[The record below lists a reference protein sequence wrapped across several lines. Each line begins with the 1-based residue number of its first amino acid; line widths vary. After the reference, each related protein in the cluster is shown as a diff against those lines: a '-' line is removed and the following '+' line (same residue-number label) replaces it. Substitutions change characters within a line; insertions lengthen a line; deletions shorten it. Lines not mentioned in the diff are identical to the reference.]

1 MVEDEVN
8 VQPTRPV
15 IDDQT
20 DGTGTAEGDDASVD
34 GEGDVTSDE
43 KTGLASLSL

>member
-15 IDDQT
+15 IDD
-20 DGTGTAEGDDASVD
+20 TGTAEGDDASVD